1 MWADELVDKGTTS
14 YSHVYE
20 YHFDES
26 SLVEGATFKISMDGN
41 NPYYKAYFS
50 DENNPLWSSWGG
62 ERGPIVR
69 THDLLTTD
77 IAAIKG
83 NSNKI
88 MISVYDGTCT
98 AATCIVPTPTPT
110 PVDPEDPVDPVD
122 PDYTPDYDGQTVGE
136 DGKLV
141 PNAEHKAFGVPVDY
155 NLYPQ
160 KTVDVPTVY
169 LSTTET
175 IDFTNKTETYYTAK
189 IVIVDKNGTMKQRN
203 EEVSFRGRGNATWD
217 NQNFKKPWRLKFPS
231 KTKLLAEQDENF
243 NEINN
248 HANAKSWTL
257 LANYFDKSQ
266 IRNALTNELGQHLG
280 LEFCPAYK
288 FVDLML
294 KDATTGT
301 YKYVGTYQVSD
312 HVQVDPDR
320 VNVDPATGW
329 FLEANSGKRTG
340 FLEAPYFYANCGSA
354 NMGVN
359 IKNPEIDVLSETD
372 QTSYVNDER
381 FVAIKNWVTKVGS
394 LANNLNQYNYDAEDN
409 YRNYIDMESAINAF
423 IGMDITGN
431 YDGVVANNYCYKEA
445 DENSKLKFG
454 PLWDMDLAWGNY
466 SDMKQKH
473 FWEGEN
479 QPFGYIVMNLYNND
493 PYFVKALYTR
503 WQEIYNNGNLK
514 TFLYGKV
521 DELASKV
528 ANSAAKNFSEAS
540 WGYSGTLSI
549 SSQSWAENRSYSS
562 IAETYTAIKDFIDK
576 HIDFLNTQYAIQYT
590 ALGCKDLPECEH
602 TYNDGKYVDNGN
614 GTHTAK
620 CDKCNALGET
630 SAHTYV
636 VASGKP
642 KCSACNSIV
651 DVEVTDGGSEG
662 DDVYALTDASTK
674 VITYLTKSFTEPTD
688 NNIYKLAVEPAE
700 GVEFYNTVYPDGK
713 IHHLK
718 IVEGQ
723 PYTQKDKYT
732 ALVAEYTRTLPAGE
746 SWGTLCLPFKVIP
759 ADCEGVKFYQLASV
773 SNDAMVFEEATSTG
787 GYTPL
792 VFRKT
797 SSEADVTA
805 QNVSTGDISVK
816 AASKN
821 VPLDVIDGWQFVGVI
836 KQTRLT
842 ADEHPYL
849 YYISKDKFW
858 HSEGAVNLKPFRAYF
873 EAAAP
878 SPAKTMGIRI
888 DNDDVPTSI
897 EKTQQNKLAIFVD
910 NSSISLVSPVNET
923 VIVYSLD
930 GKMAKQVE
938 LKANEAKDCTLAPG
952 AYIVN
957 GQKLIVKE

>member
-1 MWADELVDKGTTS
+1 MNKVYTVPMTITDNNSYLISGDYFLDGATSTMVTVSGFQWADLRKGAWSNDKYITAS
-14 YSHVYE
+14 YGE
-20 YHFDES
+20 
-26 SLVEGATFKISMDGN
+26 TKISYEFTGTEWNDAKSGN
-41 NPYYKAYFS
+41 LYLNCNGDNS
-50 DENNPLWSSWGG
+50 
-62 ERGPIVR
+62 IVV
-69 THDLLTTD
+69 TVL
-77 IAAIKG
+77 
-83 NSNKI
+83 NKDANY
-88 MISVYDGTCT
+88 VE
-98 AATCIVPTPTPT
+98 PTPGGGGGGT
-110 PVDPEDPVDPVD
+110 VDPVD

-136 DGKLV
+136 DGKLI
-141 PNAEHKAFGVPVDY
+141 PNAEHKAFGVAVDY

-175 IDFTNKTETYYTAK
+175 IDFTNKTETYYTAN

-312 HVQVDPDR
+312 HIQVDPDR

-340 FLEAPYFYANCGSA
+340 FLEAPYFYANCGST

-359 IKNPEIDVLSETD
+359 IKNPEIDVQSETD

-381 FVAIKNWVTKVGS
+381 FIAIKNWVTNVGT
-394 LANNLNQYNYDAEDN
+394 LANNLTKYNYDAEDN

-445 DENSKLKFG
+445 DETSKLKFG

-466 SDMKQKH
+466 SNMVEKH

-503 WQEIYNNGNLK
+503 WQEIYNNGQLK
-514 TFLYGKV
+514 TFLCGKV
-521 DELASKV
+521 SELAAKV
-528 ANSAAKNFSEAS
+528 AKSAAKNFSEAS
-540 WGYSGTLSI
+540 WGSSGTLSI
-549 SSQSWAENRSYSS
+549 TSQTWAENRSYSCL
-562 IAETYTAIKDFIDK
+562 ADTYSALTDFINA
-576 HIDFLNTQYAIQYT
+576 HIDFLNAQYSAQYT

-630 SAHTYV
+630 APHAYV
-636 VASGKP
+636 VAKAKP
-642 KCSACNSIV
+642 KCSACNSVV
-651 DVEVTDGGSEG
+651 DAAITDGGNNG
-662 DDVYALTDASTK
+662 DAVYALTDANTK
-674 VITYLTKSFTEPTD
+674 SVIYLTKSFTEPTD
-688 NNIYKLAVEPAE
+688 NSIYKLATEPAE

-732 ALVAEYTRTLPAGE
+732 AIEAEYTRTLPAGE

-759 ADCEGVKFYQLASV
+759 ADCVGVKFYTISSV
-773 SNDAMVFEEATSTG
+773 NDETMVFKEAMSTG

-797 SSEADVTA
+797 NDNEASITA
-805 QNVSTGDISVK
+805 LNTSTGDISVK
-816 AASKN
+816 AVSKL
-821 VPLDVIDGWQFVGVI
+821 VPEATEIEGWQFIGVA
-836 KQTRLT
+836 KQTRIEYS
-842 ADEHPYL
+842 ADKNL

-858 HSEGAVNLKPFRAYF
+858 HVASGALNLKPFRAYF
-873 EAAAP
+873 EAPASMA
-878 SPAKTMGIRI
+878 AKTFSLSVVE
-888 DNDDVPTSI
+888 NDATSVNSI
-897 EKTQQNKLAIFVD
+897 SDKKLAIFAD
-910 NSSISLVSPVNET
+910 NGSVTIVSPQSGDVSIYT
-923 VIVYSLD
+923 VD
-930 GKMAKQVE
+930 GK
-938 LKANEAKDCTLAPG
+938 LKANVCVEAGQSETLSLPAG
-952 AYIVN
+952 VYVVN
-957 GQKLIVKE
+957 GLKFIVK